1 MCPKRINNFHV
12 IEAGLRKINT
22 MIYMNLI
29 MKKYLMGEELDGHP
43 QVTGDYYRRIVE
55 CIEAH
60 IGREDICALGFQII
74 KNLISVKDEKRR
86 LLYRDAL
93 VNCNSTRLILD
104 AIKLHLGHNSD
115 VCEYGLQ
122 CLRWFVHSSN
132 SLISEVKHFGGVKIC
147 EEWYVPMKHLPV
159 TLSIARF

>member
-1 MCPKRINNFHV
+1 
-12 IEAGLRKINT
+12 
-22 MIYMNLI
+22 MNLI

-43 QVTGDYYRRIVE
+43 QVTGDYYRHIVE

-60 IGREDICALGFQII
+60 IDRGDICALGFQII
-74 KNLISVKDEKRR
+74 KNLINVKDEKRR
-86 LLYRDAL
+86 ILYRDAL
-93 VNCNSTRLILD
+93 VNCNSSRLILD

-132 SLISEVKHFGGVKIC
+132 SLISEVKHFGGVKVC
-147 EEWYVPMKHLPV
+147 EEWYVPMKYLTVALP
-159 TLSIARF
+159 IARF